1 VGSPFSDTA
10 APAAP
15 AASTLASRVSQAGRS
30 TVLPRV
36 EAAAGQAPRLVHSER
51 PRYQDLR
58 VLGAGGMGEVSLVR
72 DEDIQR
78 TVAVKRLHADLEHP
92 LTLARFA
99 EEVRTI
105 GSLEHPNI
113 VPVHDV
119 GLDEAGRYFFVMKH
133 VEGET
138 LEHVIERLRAGDPA
152 YVARWSV
159 EARLEVFVNLLHAL
173 AYAHER
179 GIVHRDVK
187 PANVMVGRHG
197 EVVLMDWGIAKR
209 VGGLDLDIAPGA
221 PASSDL
227 ASSRRFETAL
237 GSLIGTPAYM
247 SPEQASGHNDRID
260 ARSDLYSACV
270 LLHELLALKHPLD
283 DKTTLD
289 ELVHSVRNEV
299 PSFVSLV
306 KDMPAEWAHFLTK
319 GLKKAPEERFQSATE
334 MIDRIQR
341 TLEGVVPVQC
351 HVTMT
356 KRMTREAGRFVDRHK
371 QWAFAGF
378 VASVGLAAY
387 GIVAIVL
394 RLVG

>member
-1 VGSPFSDTA
+1 
-10 APAAP
+10 
-15 AASTLASRVSQAGRS
+15 
-30 TVLPRV
+30 
-36 EAAAGQAPRLVHSER
+36 
-51 PRYQDLR
+51 
-58 VLGAGGMGEVSLVR
+58 
-72 DEDIQR
+72 
-78 TVAVKRLHADLEHP
+78 
-92 LTLARFA
+92 
-99 EEVRTI
+99 
-105 GSLEHPNI
+105 
-113 VPVHDV
+113 
-119 GLDEAGRYFFVMKH
+119 
-133 VEGET
+133 
-138 LEHVIERLRAGDPA
+138 
-152 YVARWSV
+152 
-159 EARLEVFVNLLHAL
+159 
-173 AYAHER
+173 
-179 GIVHRDVK
+179 
-187 PANVMVGRHG
+187 
-197 EVVLMDWGIAKR
+197 
-209 VGGLDLDIAPGA
+209 
-221 PASSDL
+221 
-227 ASSRRFETAL
+227 
-237 GSLIGTPAYM
+237 M
-247 SPEQASGHNDRID
+247 SPEQARGHNDRID